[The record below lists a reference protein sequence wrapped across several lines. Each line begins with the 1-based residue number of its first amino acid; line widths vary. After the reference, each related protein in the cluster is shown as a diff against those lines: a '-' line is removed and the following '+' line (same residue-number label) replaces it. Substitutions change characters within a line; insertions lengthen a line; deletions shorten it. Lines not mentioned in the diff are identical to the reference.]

1 MSATVLVFSA
11 DELRGNIIKRILSRS
26 GFESLLSHRILEAGG
41 AIAQHGPDIVIFDT
55 AGCFAE
61 EINYLRNLCRTP
73 ARTVAI
79 VLGSA
84 AVLERFEGLF
94 IHQSLCLPDPL
105 DPELIVTKLK
115 KITMLQK
122 EKRSAESDTLEKDL
136 KHFLN
141 LE

>member
-1 MSATVLVFSA
+1 MSSTVLVFSA
-11 DELRGNIIKRILSRS
+11 DELRGNILKRILSRS
-26 GFESLLSHRILEAGG
+26 GFESLFFHRILEAGG

-55 AGCFAE
+55 VGCFAE
-61 EINYLRNLCRTP
+61 EINHLRNLCRTP
-73 ARTVAI
+73 ARTVAV

-84 AVLERFEGLF
+84 AVLESFEGPL
-94 IHQSLCLPDPL
+94 IRRDLCLPEPF
-105 DPELIVTKLK
+105 DPELIITKLK
-115 KITMLQK
+115 EITMSQE

>member
-1 MSATVLVFSA
+1 MVLVFSA
-11 DELRGNIIKRILSRS
+11 DELRGNILKRILIRS
-26 GFESLLSHRILEAGG
+26 GFEFLFFHRILKAGG

-55 AGCFAE
+55 VGCFAE
-61 EINYLRNLCRTP
+61 EINYLRNLGRTP

-84 AVLERFEGLF
+84 AVLERFEGPF
-94 IHQSLCLPDPL
+94 IHQDLCLPDPF
-105 DPELIVTKLK
+105 DPELIITKLK
-115 KITMLQK
+115 EITMLQK
-122 EKRSAESDTLEKDL
+122 EKRSAESDTLEKNL